1 MENYPGSGKFPFSLQ
16 PNNKYVFTNHTIG
29 DASQYSVKFYSDSL
43 GNLHSLDNRVCE

>member
-16 PNNKYVFTNHTIG
+16 PNNKYVFTNYTIG
-29 DASQYSVKFYSDSL
+29 DAGQYSVKFYSDSL